1 MRKLHVK
8 FLIGSLTV
16 LGLCGLGA
24 FLVHEVQMRRN
35 AAALLTRARS
45 AEAAGELREA
55 EETLS
60 LYLGIKG
67 EDSSAWI
74 DFARVTDDRARNPR
88 DRERVYLVCEEA
100 LRKNPGNRK
109 LERRCAELAMDLE
122 RRGDARRHLKQLE
135 DSIQADPARAVEVAE
150 LEDLLGQCD
159 QGELKPADAE
169 QHLRKA
175 IALDSTRVG
184 AHDRL
189 ARLLRQDLKNPV
201 AADQMIEGMLKANP
215 KSALARVHHWR
226 YRREFGPAA
235 EPSDIELA
243 LVFGPDETE
252 VLIAAAENALDR
264 KDPVKARRHLER
276 GLEVH
281 PRSDIFYRMA
291 ADLEREENH
300 PERAEAVF
308 RRGVA
313 AIPENVPLRMLL
325 TETLIDEQ
333 KLDGDEGALAWIEQL
348 RKERLANGLVQFLE
362 GRVAVVKQ
370 QWPMAISKFEMSRS
384 LLADNSVFLARINL
398 LLADCHAHT
407 GETEKQFAALEKAAS
422 VATTA
427 GVAGPLLARTLESE
441 GRVDDAI
448 NVHRQL
454 LERRPQS
461 RLDLARLLIRK
472 NVRLPQGQR
481 RWQEVEQR
489 LQEAKKVA
497 AGSMQELTLLCA
509 DLLAAQNRVA
519 EARKL
524 LATAQADDPHQI
536 NYRLA
541 LARLAQSDKDDSA
554 PLQVLDQAEKDLGP
568 SVELQ
573 LARLEI
579 WGRRDGDAASAAL
592 AKLAETRNQF
602 PAESRTAFLD
612 RLVQIEVRRGE
623 LAPARQYCRE
633 LSELEPANLQVLM
646 VAFDLALQ
654 ADDDSAAE
662 LLINKIRTLEGN
674 AGATWRFAQAA
685 LALER
690 ARRGN
695 SKELSQA
702 RALAS
707 EIGERRPN
715 WWGQSILSAEIS
727 EIEGNT
733 DEAIRNY
740 RRAFQLGYR
749 QSATARRLVAL
760 LNEEGAYDQIDEVVS
775 SLNDRG
781 MPAEDLIMSTA
792 IGALRQRDLER
803 AVSLARRGCPEGS
816 TSFAD
821 HLILARVCLAAS
833 RLDEAGKEFRRTL
846 ELAPGVP
853 VVWVS
858 YVSYLVQTKQ
868 ANQAKA
874 AVERA
879 AKALPAGRSGLAL
892 AECYALAGDF
902 RRSDE
907 QVQAALKSPT
917 CNPAMVRAA
926 VDLYMSR
933 ARFDQV
939 EPIVAMMFDP
949 ALRATP
955 EDLAWASRT
964 RCAVALDLGPAGR
977 SRLRAGSSRQESQDR
992 SLQHSGP
999 EAQSGPAGH
1008 AHQRPWTSHQDSRKP
1023 AGLEAARHLRAV
1035 FPGSAFAR
1043 REATEN
1049 IAA

>member
-1 MRKLHVK
+1 
-8 FLIGSLTV
+8 
-16 LGLCGLGA
+16 
-24 FLVHEVQMRRN
+24 MRRN

-45 AEAAGELREA
+45 AKAAGELREA

-60 LYLGIKG
+60 LYLGIKR

-159 QGELKPADAE
+159 QGELKSAEAE
-169 QHLRKA
+169 QHFRKA
-175 IALDSTRVG
+175 IALDPTRVG

-235 EPSDIELA
+235 EPSDIDLA

-252 VLIAAAENALDR
+252 VLIAAAENALDC

-472 NVRLPQGQR
+472 NVRYPR
-481 RWQEVEQR
+481 VN
-489 LQEAKKVA
+489 A
-497 AGSMQELTLLCA
+497 AGKRSSSVSRRRKKSLPDRCKSSRCCA
-509 DLLAAQNRVA
+509 PICSRLRIMSRRPGSFSPRPRWTIRIRSITGWPLPGWPR
-519 EARKL
+519 
-524 LATAQADDPHQI
+524 ATRTIP
-536 NYRLA
+536 R
-541 LARLAQSDKDDSA
+541 RCESST
-554 PLQVLDQAEKDLGP
+554 
-568 SVELQ
+568 
-573 LARLEI
+573 RRRRT
-579 WGRRDGDAASAAL
+579 WGRASSSSLPAL
-592 AKLAETRNQF
+592 K
-602 PAESRTAFLD
+602 S
-612 RLVQIEVRRGE
+612 G
-623 LAPARQYCRE
+623 
-633 LSELEPANLQVLM
+633 
-646 VAFDLALQ
+646 
-654 ADDDSAAE
+654 
-662 LLINKIRTLEGN
+662 
-674 AGATWRFAQAA
+674 AGATASRPAPLWRSSPRRETSSGPSREPRFSIGSFRSRSGGASWP
-685 LALER
+685 
-690 ARRGN
+690 RRG
-695 SKELSQA
+695 
-702 RALAS
+702 
-707 EIGERRPN
+707 
-715 WWGQSILSAEIS
+715 SI
-727 EIEGNT
+727 
-733 DEAIRNY
+733 
-740 RRAFQLGYR
+740 
-749 QSATARRLVAL
+749 
-760 LNEEGAYDQIDEVVS
+760 
-775 SLNDRG
+775 
-781 MPAEDLIMSTA
+781 
-792 IGALRQRDLER
+792 
-803 AVSLARRGCPEGS
+803 AVS
-816 TSFAD
+816 
-821 HLILARVCLAAS
+821 
-833 RLDEAGKEFRRTL
+833 
-846 ELAPGVP
+846 
-853 VVWVS
+853 
-858 YVSYLVQTKQ
+858 
-868 ANQAKA
+868 
-874 AVERA
+874 
-879 AKALPAGRSGLAL
+879 
-892 AECYALAGDF
+892 
-902 RRSDE
+902 
-907 QVQAALKSPT
+907 
-917 CNPAMVRAA
+917 
-926 VDLYMSR
+926 
-933 ARFDQV
+933 
-939 EPIVAMMFDP
+939 
-949 ALRATP
+949 
-955 EDLAWASRT
+955 
-964 RCAVALDLGPAGR
+964 
-977 SRLRAGSSRQESQDR
+977 
-992 SLQHSGP
+992 
-999 EAQSGPAGH
+999 
-1008 AHQRPWTSHQDSRKP
+1008 
-1023 AGLEAARHLRAV
+1023 
-1035 FPGSAFAR
+1035 
-1043 REATEN
+1043 
-1049 IAA
+1049 